1 MRATLQ
7 KSGSPLGSERAGDL
21 LHSKGHMVAVRTGL
35 MFEAFRSA
43 QSDNMHST
51 ADGEQH
57 IAFLFSKSE
66 SKL

>member
-21 LHSKGHMVAVRTGL
+21 LHGKGHAVAVRTGL
-35 MFEAFRSA
+35 MFEDVRSTR
-43 QSDNMHST
+43 SGNMHSA
-51 ADGEQH
+51 ADVEQH
-57 IAFLFSKSE
+57 IAFLFSMSE